1 MKKKRLTPKK
11 TSFLKVFIHK
21 PLFFLVLLL
30 FLPFLVWGI
39 GQTQKLSS
47 LGQNLKIQ
55 AGPDLCPT
63 SSSQTYSS
71 LRLNPNKPNRMN
83 FDPAKNPETNLYM
96 RGWYEV
102 NESRELVSRHGDNYG
117 LDPNMPPQIS
127 TLFKTH
133 YPKIIKTYRVNAWDY
148 ENNHHLPGESATPNF
163 AVHMLGVEATAG
175 EPLVGLKAGSFLV
188 RYATKN
194 YILMTNGNEDAWDN
208 DDDGGYPFYFIDICV
223 DPNLL
228 ATYEADNAGGRNELP
243 TISEGQIFGYAMT
256 SEVKFVIRD
265 TFSFM
270 DSRYKEDWWEY
281 GGFKP
286 VFSQQPT
293 AIIFPTQPPASPP
306 PQPSLTNP
314 TVPTTTPT
322 VWQPTPTLT
331 HTISPTI
338 YNPPRATTAPLPSP
352 TIIPSPSRSPTPAPL
367 VDFKKTIDG
376 AKSIWNKLITSF
388 VQFSKVILP

>member
-1 MKKKRLTPKK
+1 ML
-11 TSFLKVFIHK
+11 IHK
-21 PLFFLVLLL
+21 PLFFLVLLF

-39 GQTQKLSS
+39 GQTQKLATS
-47 LGQNLKIQ
+47 GQNLKIQ
-55 AGPDLCPT
+55 AAPDLCPT
-63 SSSQTYSS
+63 SSNQTYSS
-71 LRLNPNKPNRMN
+71 RRQNPNNPNRMS
-83 FDPAKNPETNLYM
+83 FDPTQNPETNLYM

-102 NESRELVSRHGDNYG
+102 NESRELVSRRGDNYG

-148 ENNHHLPGESATPNF
+148 ENNHNLPGESATPNF

-223 DPNLL
+223 DSNLL

-286 VFSQQPT
+286 VFTEPSNIIFPSQIPSSPPVPSPSLIPVVPT
-293 AIIFPTQPPASPP
+293 AIIPTVTYVAT
-306 PQPSLTNP
+306 PQITTPHLSPSLIP
-314 TVPTTTPT
+314 T
-322 VWQPTPTLT
+322 
-331 HTISPTI
+331 
-338 YNPPRATTAPLPSP
+338 RP
-352 TIIPSPSRSPTPAPL
+352 TIIPSPPSPTLSPTPKPL
-367 VDFKKTIDG
+367 INIKNTFEG
-376 AKSIWNKLITSF
+376 AKFFWAKIITQLQ
-388 VQFSKVILP
+388 QFTKIILP